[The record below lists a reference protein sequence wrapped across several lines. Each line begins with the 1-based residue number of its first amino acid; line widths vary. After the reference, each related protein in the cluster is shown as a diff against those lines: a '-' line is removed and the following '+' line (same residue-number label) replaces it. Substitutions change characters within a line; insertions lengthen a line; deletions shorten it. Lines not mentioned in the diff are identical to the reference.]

1 MKVYDTNYPPDT
13 FGRIR
18 MGLIKE
24 MYLTHTGFSK
34 PVGGDHLRISCTYQ
48 GVVRDVITLKIISAV
63 ASLDAADTVLIKVE
77 GLLADMAKI
86 AGDKNDWFYND
97 RSPRLSS

>member
-24 MYLTHTGFSK
+24 MYLTYTGFSK
-34 PVGGDHLRISCTYQ
+34 PVRGDHLRISCTYQ

-63 ASLDAADTVLIKVE
+63 VSTDADDTVLIKVKE
-77 GLLADMAKI
+77 PLSDMARTFGGKSF
-86 AGDKNDWFYND
+86 WF
-97 RSPRLSS
+97 

>member
-63 ASLDAADTVLIKVE
+63 VSQDTADTVLIKVE
-77 GLLADMAKI
+77 GLLADMANI
-86 AGDKNDWFYND
+86 SGHKNGWFYHD
-97 RSPRLSS
+97 QSPHLQ

>member
-48 GVVRDVITLKIISAV
+48 GVVRDVVTLKIISAIV
-63 ASLDAADTVLIKVE
+63 SPDAADTVLIKVE
-77 GLLADMAKI
+77 GLLADMART
-86 AGDKNDWFYND
+86 AGNKNSWFF
-97 RSPRLSS
+97 RGHLPRMHS